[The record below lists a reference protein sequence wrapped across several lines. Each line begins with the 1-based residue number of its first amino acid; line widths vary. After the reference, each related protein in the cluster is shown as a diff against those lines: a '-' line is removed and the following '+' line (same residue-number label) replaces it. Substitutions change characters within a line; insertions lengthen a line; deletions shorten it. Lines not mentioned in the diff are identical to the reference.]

1 MSDTNSDTTP
11 DTTILALFEDIDP
24 AAEAIDKLHDM
35 GVTDD
40 RLNVISGVPFNHK
53 MLGRPHPW
61 TNVSRLALGG
71 AVVGFFIGVFLN
83 FGTPNLYNIHVGGQY
98 ITPIPPGL
106 IIVFEMT
113 MLFALLSTFL
123 GVFLDSY
130 FPNYRPMEYIPEISD
145 GKIAV
150 FFKVPQ
156 LEQQKFMDALEKLG
170 AETVR
175 TAEAQ
180 QL

>member
-1 MSDTNSDTTP
+1 MADTTL
-11 DTTILALFEDIDP
+11 LAVFEDIDP
-24 AAEAIDKLHDM
+24 AASAIEKLHEM

-40 RLNVISGVPFNHK
+40 NINVISGVPVAHK

-71 AVVGFFIGVFLN
+71 AVAGFFFGLFLN
-83 FGTPNLYNIHVGGQY
+83 FGSPALYPVNVGGQY
-98 ITPIPPGL
+98 LYPVPPGL

-130 FPNYRPMEYIPEISD
+130 FPNYRPMEYVSEVSD

-150 FFKVPQ
+150 LFRVPES
-156 LEQQKFMDALEKLG
+156 EQNKFTDALGKLG
-170 AETVR
+170 AESVKP
-175 TAEAQ
+175 AEAR

>member
-1 MSDTNSDTTP
+1 MERNMADTTL
-11 DTTILALFEDIDP
+11 LALFEDIDP

-40 RLNVISGVPFNHK
+40 RLNVISGIPVTHK

-71 AVVGFFIGVFLN
+71 AIAGFFIGLFLN
-83 FGTPNLYNIHVGGQY
+83 FGTPYLYFVPVGGQY

-113 MLFALLSTFL
+113 MLFALLATFL
-123 GVFLDSY
+123 GVFLDSF
-130 FPNYRPMEYIPEISD
+130 FPNYGPMHYVPEISD
-145 GKIAV
+145 GKIGI
-150 FFKVPQ
+150 FFKIPQ
-156 LEQQKFMDALEKLG
+156 DDEQQFIDTLNQMG
-170 AETVR
+170 AESVMPT
-175 TAEAQ
+175 EARP
-180 QL
+180 L